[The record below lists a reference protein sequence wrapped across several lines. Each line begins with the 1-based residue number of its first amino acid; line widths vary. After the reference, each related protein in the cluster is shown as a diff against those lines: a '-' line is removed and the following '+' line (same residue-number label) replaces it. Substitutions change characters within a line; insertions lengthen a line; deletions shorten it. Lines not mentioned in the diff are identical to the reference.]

1 MTQLDTRSDGNIRK
15 FVVRVATRSRLPPE
29 VIEPFVENNHRLK
42 QQFREDLE
50 TLKQA
55 VEDEPW
61 NVGST
66 FELDAESV
74 QYILECIAKDA
85 AREAAE
91 SEAAASTRE
100 TAGAGV
106 MDTLIPG

>member
-1 MTQLDTRSDGNIRK
+1 M
-15 FVVRVATRSRLPPE
+15 
-29 VIEPFVENNHRLK
+29 
-42 QQFREDLE
+42 
-50 TLKQA
+50 
-55 VEDEPW
+55 EDEPW

-100 TAGAGV
+100 TASV
-106 MDTLIPG
+106 MGTLIPG